1 MVFPGEPGE
10 NDFCLSLLRYYTLLS
25 FMLLS
30 CRMQKIKGLKNPHK
44 KVIQKMLQIAGDSI
58 NGQIFEIF
66 FNYLVPISC
75 YPDNLIVKLYFRDT
89 TKNNNHSGAI
99 VTVKD
104 LSNQTRKMIHV
115 VKTPDGEEISPRP
128 SFDLVYDKPHLYMRL
143 KDWNVE

>member
-1 MVFPGEPGE
+1 MIVLTAKYSRYFSTI
-10 NDFCLSLLRYYTLLS
+10 LSQS
-25 FMLLS
+25 AA
-30 CRMQKIKGLKNPHK
+30 K
-44 KVIQKMLQIAGDSI
+44 
-58 NGQIFEIF
+58 
-66 FNYLVPISC
+66 
-75 YPDNLIVKLYFRDT
+75 PDNLTVKLYFRDT
-89 TKNNNHSGAI
+89 TKNDNHSGAI